1 MKELLK
7 EQYEAPATKRTR
19 VEMENGICATST
31 IEGVKPGDDVGK
43 QRHVNIDPQ
52 ISEDFLGNPNSP
64 NNSIETTW

>member
-1 MKELLK
+1 MKERLK

-43 QRHVNIDPQ
+43 QRHVKI
-52 ISEDFLGNPNSP
+52 
-64 NNSIETTW
+64 NNQQAGEEIIGTTWDADQPLN